1 MSNKFNFNKATIE
14 ALPLTEAKGKN
25 KIYYDTKEKKLYI
38 LVGTQFKTFYVL
50 KKQNGKTLKVKIG
63 RFPDISVERARKICL
78 FLKSQLAEG
87 KTLDEIRKKNK
98 KEETFLDIFESY
110 INNPEKQETAYWK
123 EQKSNFLR
131 YAYPLFKKPFTAVS
145 RKEINELFKDV
156 SKH

>member
-14 ALPLTEAKGKN
+14 ALPLTETKGKN

-131 YAYPLFKKPFTAVS
+131 YAYTPY
-145 RKEINELFKDV
+145 
-156 SKH
+156 